1 MANCL
6 YSGDKPLGLVQSTA
20 SDISYGGGS
29 VADTLDDLTQYHI
42 KVVNRLLTF
51 NNSASS
57 NAFDFTDIA
66 SFNKI
71 VYVGVYSKAITPLMV
86 NSTSAGEFICYTYNG
101 YKYDL
106 QDLSQNF
113 LVIYTD

>member
-1 MANCL
+1 M
-6 YSGDKPLGLVQSTA
+6 Y
-20 SDISYGGGS
+20 YMGGGS

-71 VYVGVYSKAITPLMV
+71 VYVGVYSKSITPMVV
-86 NSTSAGEFICYTYNG
+86 NSTSGGEFICFSYNG
-101 YKYDL
+101 TKYTL
-106 QDLSQNF
+106 QDFSLNF